1 MKKESELR
9 MSFPA
14 SNDRTL
20 DIEEEEDEAND
31 NKVNLSNTKKSE
43 IPFLRRN
50 HCGPNRIIS
59 REMSIDICDESSS
72 SLLMVDTP
80 NDDQVNLKS
89 FSNQKNILLSYEK
102 T

>member
-1 MKKESELR
+1 

-31 NKVNLSNTKKSE
+31 NKVNLNNKKSE

-50 HCGPNRIIS
+50 NCPNRIIS
-59 REMSIDICDESSS
+59 RDMSIDICDESSS
-72 SLLMVDTP
+72 SLLMADTA
-80 NDDQVNLKS
+80 NDDQVKLSRFANNENL
-89 FSNQKNILLSYEK
+89 FLLSK
-102 T
+102 QPSF